1 MPDHEYKKLLEE
13 QKEKIGVVDSRILGA
28 RDDITTIR
36 TMVVSS
42 RTMLFVLWLILVVL
56 IWVWR

>member
-1 MPDHEYKKLLEE
+1 MTEPECQKLLKD
-13 QKEKIGVVDSRILGA
+13 QKEKISVMDSRILGG

-36 TMVVSS
+36 TMVASS
-42 RTMLFVLWLILVVL
+42 HTMFFVLWLILVVL